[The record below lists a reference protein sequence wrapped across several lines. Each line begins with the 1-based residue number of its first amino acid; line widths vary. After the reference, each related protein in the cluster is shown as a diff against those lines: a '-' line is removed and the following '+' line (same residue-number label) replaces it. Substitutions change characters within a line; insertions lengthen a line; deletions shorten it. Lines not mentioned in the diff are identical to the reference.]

1 MFTRRIHHRGSKSL
15 SSNGKTMKNKILPI
29 LLFFYVIFC
38 LNGNLMACHEE
49 DTNLQGHKSKWSFNG
64 ISSATEWS
72 TALSS
77 TTTLCDTYT
86 GFLMRNY
93 DQIAEEVSKG
103 EGDHL
108 EVLALYRGCSRKS
121 FDSFKNTLKDQYDEL
136 FIESDLE
143 GMAFLQRFENLM
155 KQDPFLSLQC
165 LLVPEAS
172 LS

>member
-1 MFTRRIHHRGSKSL
+1 M
-15 SSNGKTMKNKILPI
+15 NNKIFPI
-29 LLFFYVIFC
+29 LLFFYVIFF

-93 DQIAEEVSKG
+93 DQIAEDALCGQGFYIEA
-103 EGDHL
+103 
-108 EVLALYRGCSRKS
+108 LASYHGCSIQGVETFKS
-121 FDSFKNTLKDQYDEL
+121 VVQNNFIEL
-136 FIESDLE
+136 FESRDSSGAALDFRLKNVLGRYPMLRE
-143 GMAFLQRFENLM
+143 KCLI
-155 KQDPFLSLQC
+155 LSD
-165 LLVPEAS
+165 S
-172 LS
+172 SYS